1 MEKNERSKDNLFQI
15 ENDGKNCLIVG
26 YKGFEDKKIVIP
38 SSINGRWGED
48 DFSIDRWI
56 GIIGGSKAEGYAYT
70 KDRFSVKN
78 EIRMNKYYTHEE
90 AMRIQNKL
98 QYNRMRVDLF
108 DYWGKSEV

>member
-1 MEKNERSKDNLFQI
+1 MEKNERSN
-15 ENDGKNCLIVG
+15 
-26 YKGFEDKKIVIP
+26 KKIVIP
-38 SSINGRWGED
+38 SSINGRWVED